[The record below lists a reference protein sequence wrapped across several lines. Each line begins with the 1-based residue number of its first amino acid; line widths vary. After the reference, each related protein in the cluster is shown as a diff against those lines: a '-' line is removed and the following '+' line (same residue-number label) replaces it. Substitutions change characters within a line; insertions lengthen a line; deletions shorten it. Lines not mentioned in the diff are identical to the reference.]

1 MKYVQDKSVLQDSKM
16 AGASYRE
23 VNEDMRLWYVL
34 VDAVP
39 FFTGC
44 VIVVVQFSTK
54 TSKVTSLFN
63 RESLTSSSRESHT
76 TNCPLITTTRTGSS
90 NADLLKAQVLYTGQH
105 STSTHISTN
114 RILPKTKDSTV

>member
-1 MKYVQDKSVLQDSKM
+1 MVC
-16 AGASYRE
+16 
-23 VNEDMRLWYVL
+23 VL

-54 TSKVTSLFN
+54 TSEVTSIFN
-63 RESLTSSSRESHT
+63 RESLTSSTRESHT

-105 STSTHISTN
+105 ISTSTHISTN